1 MSLHIRKKRK
11 KNLPEEYIEQDGL
24 IFQLPEETLLYIF
37 KYLSTEERILAAGLV
52 QQKKKRRFSLFF

>member
-1 MSLHIRKKRK
+1 MSLSIRKKRK
-11 KNLPEEYIEQDGL
+11 KELREEYIEQDGL